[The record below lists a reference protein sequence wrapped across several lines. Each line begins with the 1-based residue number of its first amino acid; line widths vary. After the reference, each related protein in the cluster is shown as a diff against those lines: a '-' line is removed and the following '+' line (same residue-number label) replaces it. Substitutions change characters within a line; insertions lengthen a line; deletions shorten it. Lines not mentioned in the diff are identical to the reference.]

1 MLWEGGRILDVSKK
15 SFIVVYIL
23 NVIFL
28 LIICNFY
35 VCFTLVL
42 VYVSDIVCLFV
53 HQCMVVQSSVS
64 YGNLSVPL

>member
-35 VCFTLVL
+35 VCFTFVL